1 MVAGMS
7 DEVTQAQERR
17 WTAQVVA
24 ALVEVV
30 RAEVPEDERAD
41 VLDEMALALAR
52 AAESEIRSRR
62 YVAHTGSPEVES

>member
-1 MVAGMS
+1 MVAHMS
-7 DEVTQAQERR
+7 DEVTQARERR

>member
-1 MVAGMS
+1 MVVGMS

-41 VLDEMALALAR
+41 VLDDMALALAR

>member
-1 MVAGMS
+1 MS

-41 VLDEMALALAR
+41 VLDDMALALAR

>member
-1 MVAGMS
+1 MS